1 MNTAYQRER
10 RARLRSTGARVLFSA
25 ELHPATHEALR
36 TLAKRH
42 GSTIR
47 VAVNG
52 EQKDVQKLV
61 EGLDG

>member
-47 VAVNG
+47 ETLETLIRRAANG
-52 EQKDVQKLV
+52 
-61 EGLDG
+61 